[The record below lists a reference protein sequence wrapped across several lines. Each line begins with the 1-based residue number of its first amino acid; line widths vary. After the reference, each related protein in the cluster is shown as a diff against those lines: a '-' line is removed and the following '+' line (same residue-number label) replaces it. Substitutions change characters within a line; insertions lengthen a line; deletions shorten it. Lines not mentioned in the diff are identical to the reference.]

1 MVVIMRIY
9 NTLTRSIEEIV
20 PIEKGKLKMYSCG
33 PTVYRFIHIGNLRT
47 FTMADWIRRTFEY
60 RGYEVLHVKN
70 ITDVGHMRQEM
81 VDRGEDKMLA
91 QARKEGKT
99 SLQIAQ
105 FYTDAFH
112 RDEEKL
118 NIEPATVFP
127 RATQH
132 IPEMIA
138 IIEGLLAKGIAYEVN
153 GYIYFDIKR
162 FPGYGK
168 LSGNQLENMLA
179 GVREGVDTDRHNAE
193 DFPLWKPAEPGREM
207 AWDSPWGMGF
217 PGWHIE
223 CSAMSMKYLG
233 EHFDLHTGGVDNIF
247 PHHEDEIA
255 QSEGFTGEPF
265 VNYWVHAQH
274 LLADGQK
281 MAKST
286 GNAYTCEEIEARGFD
301 PMALR
306 YFYTTALYRSRLN
319 FTFRALQAAQ
329 TSLDRLRD
337 RAYQLFAQSD
347 QEAALSDQSLETNAW
362 SERFLAEV
370 ENDLNIPRAMAT
382 VWELLHSQEHDP
394 TTTIRLLLDAD
405 RILGFDLKHYLQ
417 SDAPLRKSDPQVYL
431 AAVPSN
437 VASQVHERGQLREQ
451 HAYALADQMRE
462 TIKGEGYALRDTTHG
477 SLVLQRRPE
486 DEFTVISSSTDVTA
500 QTNLPDLYDF
510 SVNLLAHNSRDDLER
525 CINSICRHSSNCEI
539 ELVIIDNGS
548 TDETLAYLQQLARR
562 DDLVGED
569 GRHIGLQVLFAD
581 HNMGFAAGRNATMRA
596 SRGRCI
602 VLMDTSIEVKGH
614 IWEPLEHALADSSV
628 GIAGPYGLVTTD
640 LRDFFEANGPDVD
653 AIEGY
658 LMAFCRERLPEV
670 GWIDE
675 KFRFYRLMDIYFS
688 FFFKTSGY
696 QVVVVP
702 EVAALLEKHQH
713 REWYSLSEDEQATKS
728 KKNYDIFRDRWH
740 HGQSLLVANYNPVQ
754 HWPGHDHAHHLEGTH
769 THSSQE
775 LPPPGTAHTHIHQH
789 WPDHSHEHPHFHDTG
804 VERAGAGRHE

>member
-1 MVVIMRIY
+1 MQTAMKIY
-9 NTLTRSIEEIV
+9 NTLTRRVEEIV
-20 PIEKGKLKMYSCG
+20 PLEANTIKMYSCG
-33 PTVYRFIHIGNLRT
+33 PTVYRYIHIGNLRT
-47 FTMADWIRRTFEY
+47 FTMADWIRRAFEY
-60 RGYEVLHVKN
+60 RGYNVLHVKN

-99 SLQIAQ
+99 SLEIAQ

-112 RDEEKL
+112 DDETKL
-118 NIEPATVFP
+118 NILPAHIFP

-132 IPEMIA
+132 VPEMIA

-153 GYIYFDIKR
+153 GYVYYDIKR

-179 GVREGVDTDRHNAE
+179 GVREGVDRDRHNAE
-193 DFPLWKPAEPGREM
+193 DFPLWKPAEPDREM
-207 AWDSPWGMGF
+207 AWDSPWGRGF

-255 QSEGFTGEPF
+255 QSEGFTGQQF

-286 GNAYTCEEIEARGFD
+286 GNAYTCSEIEARGFD

-329 TSLDRLRD
+329 TSLERLRD
-337 RAYQLFAQSD
+337 LAYQLYLTSDKRKVFAEEPVMNSPWRD
-347 QEAALSDQSLETNAW
+347 A
-362 SERFLAEV
+362 FLREV
-370 ENDLNIPRAMAT
+370 ENDLNIPRAMAI
-382 VWELLHSQEHDP
+382 VWGMLRSNEYEP
-394 TTTIRLLLDAD
+394 TTRVRLLLDAD
-405 RILGFDLKHYLQ
+405 HILGFDLRGYLQ
-417 SDAPLRKSDPQVYL
+417 SDQPQRKLDPQTYL
-431 AAVPSN
+431 AAVPSE
-437 VASQVHERGQLREQ
+437 VAGQVREREGLRLHNDYSRADTVRDTL
-451 HAYALADQMRE
+451 HA
-462 TIKGEGYALRDTTHG
+462 EGYDVRDTRNGT
-477 SLVLQRRPE
+477 LVLPRRPE
-486 DEFTVISSSTDVTA
+486 DEFTIISSSASAPNCTR
-500 QTNLPDLYDF
+500 QPDLYDF
-510 SVNLLAHNSRDDLER
+510 SINLLAHNSREDLER
-525 CINSICRHSSNCEI
+525 CIKSICRHSSRSSQHKL

-548 TDETLAYLQQLARR
+548 TDDTLSYLQQLARS
-562 DDLVGED
+562 DNLVDAD
-569 GRHIGLQVLFAD
+569 GQHIGLRVLFAD
-581 HNMGFAAGRNATMRA
+581 HNMGFAAGRNATMRT
-596 SRGRCI
+596 SRGHLI
-602 VLMDTSIEVKGH
+602 VLMDTSIEVTGD
-614 IWEPLEHALADSSV
+614 IWIPLARTLADESIGV
-628 GIAGPYGLVTTD
+628 VGPYGLVTTD
-640 LRDFFEANGPDVD
+640 LRDFQEATGPDVD

-658 LMAFCRERLPEV
+658 LMAFRRELLPEV

-696 QVVVVP
+696 RVVTTP
-702 EVAALLEKHQH
+702 VAVERVEKHPH
-713 REWYSLSEDEQATKS
+713 REWYSLSEDERATKS

-740 HGQSLLVANYNPVQ
+740 HGESLLVANFNPQNV
-754 HWPGHDHAHHLEGTH
+754 WRGHDHAQHLEGTH
-769 THSSQE
+769 MHSTDE
-775 LPPPGTAHTHIHQH
+775 LPPDGTVHTHMHHH
-789 WPDHSHEHPHFHDTG
+789 WPDHSHDHVHYHHVRE
-804 VERAGAGRHE
+804 